1 AAASCKGRRACRPC
15 FALPDVRHVIGTI
28 AARASSVAIHAFEQR
43 RFQYVHARH
52 KAGHGES
59 RSLPFLC
66 LPAYCITS
74 LSSST
79 IGLTLAICSRSISR
93 ISAWLEPE
101 GSAPTSV
108 IRFCRS
114 GCFAAAA
121 ISRCRRAMTG
131 SGVPLGAKKPF
142 QPRRSRLGKPSSR
155 VLATS
160 GSAAERLVTGGTV
173 EQRLFRLPRIVHELL
188 EIARGD

>member
-1 AAASCKGRRACRPC
+1 
-15 FALPDVRHVIGTI
+15 
-28 AARASSVAIHAFEQR
+28 
-43 RFQYVHARH
+43 
-52 KAGHGES
+52 
-59 RSLPFLC
+59 
-66 LPAYCITS
+66 
-74 LSSST
+74 
-79 IGLTLAICSRSISR
+79 SISR

-131 SGVPLGAKKPF
+131 SGGPLGAKKPF

-155 VLATS
+155 VRATS
-160 GSAAERLVTGGTV
+160 GSAAEPLGTASAHVLQRARKLVAAELYSAGQQLLHQRSGAAKRYMIHLDPGIAFEHFAHQVHDAAGAGGTV
-173 EQRLFRLPRIVHELL
+173 EQRLFGLLRVVHELL
-188 EIARGD
+188 EVARG